1 MMKRALAV
9 LMAAGAM
16 AAPAAIPAAASAKAC
31 SGRYVHAVVGGQQ
44 KCLGAGEYC
53 ARRFE
58 RTYERHGFTCER
70 VRGTLRLERD

>member
-1 MMKRALAV
+1 MKRV
-9 LMAAGAM
+9 LMALMAACAV
-16 AAPAAIPAAASAKAC
+16 AAPAAIPTAASAKTC

-58 RTYERHGFTCER
+58 RTYERHGFACER